1 MPVATR
7 MRRVLVTD
15 AGRGSALAIIRSLAR
30 HGWQVTAADA
40 DALGPG
46 LYSRYAHDR
55 GRYAPPRVDPDR
67 AVADIRD
74 IVRARRI
81 DVVVPVTDDVIAP
94 LAAMGTAFVG
104 CEIAGPPEEALAKT
118 QDKGMTI
125 EIAES
130 LGIPVPRTRI
140 VRSSAEAL
148 EQASGLG
155 WPVVVKPARSKRYEH
170 GQPLDSFAVTYA
182 ENDAQLRARIDPVV
196 GRSAILLQEYYAGEG
211 HGIGMLLHE
220 GRPLAAFQ
228 HRRLREYPLTGGT
241 SSYRESV
248 ALDPVLYD
256 YSARLLGALRWT
268 GIALVEFKIGERGPR
283 LMEVNGRVWG
293 SLPLAVR
300 SGVDFPAQWLELY
313 RSGPPAVGAPPQ
325 ETYTVGVRSRDL
337 ATELAWIR
345 SSVFGRRTYAF
356 ERRPHS
362 LTVLSAVLGL
372 LSPSGHD
379 VRSLEDPLPGVIEL
393 VRTVVVGSRRAPAKG
408 SSAPPAEAPS
418 R

>member
-1 MPVATR
+1 MPVATS

-15 AGRGSALAIIRSLAR
+15 AARGSALAIIRSLAR
-30 HGWQVTAADA
+30 RGWDVTAADA

-46 LYSRYAHDR
+46 LYSRYAHHR
-55 GRYAPPRVDPDR
+55 ARYAPPREDPDR

-74 IVRARRI
+74 IVRERQI

-94 LAAMGTAFVG
+94 LVAMGTAFVG
-104 CEIAGPPEEALAKT
+104 CEIAGPPPEALAKT

-125 EIAES
+125 EIAER

-140 VRSSAEAL
+140 VRTSAEAL
-148 EQASGLG
+148 VQASALG
-155 WPVVVKPARSKRYEH
+155 WPVVLKPARSKRYEH
-170 GQPLDSFAVTYA
+170 GHPLDTFAVTYA
-182 ENDAQLRARIDPVV
+182 ENDTQLRARIGPIV
-196 GRSAILLQEYYAGEG
+196 GRSELLMQEYYAGEG

-228 HRRLREYPLTGGT
+228 HRRLREFPLTGGT

-268 GIALVEFKIGERGPR
+268 GIALVEFKISDRGPR

-313 RSGPPAVGAPPQ
+313 RSGPPAVGTRPQ
-325 ETYTVGVRSRDL
+325 ETYKVGVRSRDL
-337 ATELAWIR
+337 TTELAWMR
-345 SSVFGRRTYAF
+345 SSVFRRRTYAF
-356 ERRPHS
+356 ERRPRV
-362 LTVLSAVLGL
+362 LTVLSAALGL
-372 LSPSGHD
+372 LSPFGHD
-379 VRSLEDPLPGVIEL
+379 VRSVEDPLPGLVEL
-393 VRTVVVGSRRAPAKG
+393 FRTAVVGIRRAPAKG